1 MMIIDYFLSSSC
13 AKHVETLIFFNF
25 FLFWSRSHSKS
36 PKPQKPK
43 GKQNRVWNNGG
54 SSTRD
59 LDYSD
64 KNGNGSPNGAEQN
77 LEAQFDPV
85 FSGL

>member
-1 MMIIDYFLSSSC
+1 M
-13 AKHVETLIFFNF
+13 
-25 FLFWSRSHSKS
+25 
-36 PKPQKPK
+36 
-43 GKQNRVWNNGG
+43 GG